1 RTTVSGVTRMRECF
15 QADQTHRAITQKS
28 LSNRPRLGE
37 DVDASARP
45 VVDAK
50 RDSQEGDFAA
60 HERSGPA
67 FRSRA
72 RRSETWSGFIT
83 EWWWDGSSYVIDF
96 TVGWSFGEPQPS
108 HLSRCRVGR
117 LALFSLCPLDG

>member
-1 RTTVSGVTRMRECF
+1 MRECF

-28 LSNRPRLGE
+28 LSKRPRLGRDLAE
-37 DVDASARP
+37 DVDASARR

-50 RDSQEGDFAA
+50 RDSQEGEFAA

-67 FRSRA
+67 LPSRA

-83 EWWWDGSSYVIDF
+83 EWRWEGSRYVIDF
-96 TVGWSFGEPQPS
+96 TAGWSSGEP
-108 HLSRCRVGR
+108 HLLNFN
-117 LALFSLCPLDG
+117 LAIEFLQSFSLLL

>member
-1 RTTVSGVTRMRECF
+1 RHLHSFPTRRSS
-15 QADQTHRAITQKS
+15 D
-28 LSNRPRLGE
+28 L
-37 DVDASARP
+37 

-60 HERSGPA
+60 HERSEPA

-96 TVGWSFGEPQPS
+96 TVGWSFGDATAIYVI
-108 HLSRCRVGR
+108 LSIGSGPGGR
-117 LALFSLCPLDG
+117 WFKSIRPTTSLRM